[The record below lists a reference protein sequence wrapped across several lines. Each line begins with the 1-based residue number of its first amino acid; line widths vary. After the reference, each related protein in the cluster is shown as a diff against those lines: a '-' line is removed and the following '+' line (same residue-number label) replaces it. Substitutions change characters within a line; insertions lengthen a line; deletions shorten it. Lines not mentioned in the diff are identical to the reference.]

1 MGEFSGKV
9 IRWQKQSGRHGLPW
23 QQTRDPYRRWIA
35 EIMLQQTQV
44 SAAIP
49 YYERFMKRFPSV
61 QSLAAAPED
70 DVMRLWAGLGYYA
83 RARNLIACARL
94 IAARG
99 GEFPKSASELS
110 GLPGIGRSTAA
121 AIAAGCW
128 EEPAA
133 ILDGNAKRVFSRF
146 FGVKR
151 GESES
156 AFTKRLWEIAER
168 EKALNSC
175 SVYAQ
180 GLMDLGATV
189 CVRSKPRCGECPLSG
204 ECKAEASGA
213 PGEYPGKKIRP
224 PKPVRD
230 AAFLILK
237 REGSWWLVKRPG
249 KGIWAGLFCL
259 PSVRGK
265 LSESDAEARFPEL
278 RETGAGHP
286 VLFGRMEHEFTH
298 FTLRMTIWKAVAGP
312 GPDQPPGTGKWVPV
326 GDVGEE
332 AVPSPVSRL
341 ASLPVP
347 R

>member
-121 AIAAGCW
+121 AIAA
-128 EEPAA
+128 
-133 ILDGNAKRVFSRF
+133 
-146 FGVKR
+146 
-151 GESES
+151 
-156 AFTKRLWEIAER
+156 
-168 EKALNSC
+168 
-175 SVYAQ
+175 
-180 GLMDLGATV
+180 
-189 CVRSKPRCGECPLSG
+189 PLSSFVT
-204 ECKAEASGA
+204 EK
-213 PGEYPGKKIRP
+213 
-224 PKPVRD
+224 PKFS
-230 AAFLILK
+230 AISLT
-237 REGSWWLVKRPG
+237 
-249 KGIWAGLFCL
+249 
-259 PSVRGK
+259 
-265 LSESDAEARFPEL
+265 RF
-278 RETGAGHP
+278 A
-286 VLFGRMEHEFTH
+286 
-298 FTLRMTIWKAVAGP
+298 
-312 GPDQPPGTGKWVPV
+312 
-326 GDVGEE
+326 
-332 AVPSPVSRL
+332 
-341 ASLPVP
+341 
-347 R
+347 